1 MGRVE
6 IQLEHETHR
15 HRNRLILLEELHL
28 IGRSVEALLYG
39 NYLLVLPA
47 EHIGQL
53 DQLPDVLES
62 IHGPWS
68 DPKCDSLLWCHQ
80 SLIYANNDLSGST

>member
-39 NYLLVLPA
+39 NDLLVLPA
-47 EHIGQL
+47 EHVG
-53 DQLPDVLES
+53 
-62 IHGPWS
+62 
-68 DPKCDSLLWCHQ
+68 
-80 SLIYANNDLSGST
+80 

>member
-15 HRNRLILLEELHL
+15 HRNRLILLEELHF

-39 NYLLVLPA
+39 NDLLVLPA

-53 DQLPDVLES
+53 D
-62 IHGPWS
+62 
-68 DPKCDSLLWCHQ
+68 
-80 SLIYANNDLSGST
+80 